1 MTATVVHI
9 ILLVFSIRY
18 TGFPVYVAVRLREL
32 ICGVHMV
39 GMNVRSI
46 RYKISIP
53 SILSADSSRDI
64 GQDVRFARGMSR
76 LTQAFTPLWKEIK
89 PKSCWLNP
97 TILGNDSLPKPRCVL
112 KTSLSRASGCVG
124 SRGKN
129 AAPVFRIANI
139 ETKVQKPV
147 SGAKATALPSLILK
161 RDCPF
166 QHFCQRLG
174 MGPEW

>member
-1 MTATVVHI
+1 
-9 ILLVFSIRY
+9 
-18 TGFPVYVAVRLREL
+18 
-32 ICGVHMV
+32 
-39 GMNVRSI
+39 MNVRSI

-53 SILSADSSRDI
+53 SILSARSSRDV

-97 TILGNDSLPKPRCVL
+97 TIRGNDSLPQPRCVL

-124 SRGKN
+124 SRVKN

-139 ETKVQKPV
+139 GTKVQKPV
-147 SGAKATALPSLILK
+147 SGAKGTALPSLILK
-161 RDCPF
+161 RDFPF
-166 QHFCQRLG
+166 QHCCQRLG
-174 MGPEW
+174 MDLNGSKAIVRWIAAMRRKAACSCLIRYVWVAAGRALGLAPEP